1 MLHLATLLIVKKW
14 HFTHPRLQLV
24 MQQLWQQHRTYLT
37 IIYMRTCKVLDSV
50 SRYWSPW
57 IIKTT
62 LLPFDWLLMHK
73 LIRCGF
79 YQQTSKQQTNIQTHL
94 LIHESELGFKG
105 KINLANLTKIRPLW
119 HGLILFR
126 PWWSEARVTAS
137 EMSILRPKMETDC
150 RIKL

>member
-1 MLHLATLLIVKKW
+1 MQKCNNQRVFPCIFEQKTISEQIDLILA
-14 HFTHPRLQLV
+14 HCA
-24 MQQLWQQHRTYLT
+24 YLT

-73 LIRCGF
+73 LNRCGF